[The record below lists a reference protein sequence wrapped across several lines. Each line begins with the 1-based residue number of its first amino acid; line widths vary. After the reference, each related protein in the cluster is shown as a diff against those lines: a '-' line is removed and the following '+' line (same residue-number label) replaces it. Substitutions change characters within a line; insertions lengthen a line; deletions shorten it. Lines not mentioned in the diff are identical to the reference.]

1 MDMQFSN
8 FPTRYE
14 SIPDL
19 IDAIDPIAYSRYR
32 NHVDGPVTYL
42 SPYISRGVISTKQV
56 LTAVLNKGYTLKQS
70 EKLIQEMAW
79 REYFQ
84 RVWQCMEDEIFSDI
98 RSRYTGIRHAQIPQA
113 VLDATTGIEAIDK
126 GIQDLYQLGYMHN
139 HLRMYTASIS
149 CVTAK
154 AHWLNAS
161 KWMYYHLLDG
171 DLASNSCSWQWVAG
185 SFSSKQYYCNQENI
199 NKYSG
204 TTQKNTFLD
213 RAYPELPGMET
224 PEVLKA
230 PGTFKAVTH
239 LPVTKR
245 PRLDPQLP
253 LIIYNS
259 YNLDPN
265 WRKDVSANRILLLEP
280 SHFREYPVSEK
291 VISFIIQLAK
301 NIEGIQVFAGELAD
315 LPDIQKCPA
324 IYSKEHPAFP
334 HYPGIKD
341 EREWLFPE
349 IQGLYP
355 SFFSYWKKC
364 ERELDRLYGE
374 QHFPDPAGKN
384 RQPAYL

>member
-1 MDMQFSN
+1 MNMHISN
-8 FPTRYE
+8 FPTRHQ
-14 SIPDL
+14 SILDL
-19 IDAIDPIAYSRYR
+19 IDAVDPVAYSMYR
-32 NHVDGPVTYL
+32 NHVEGPVTYL

-56 LTAVLNKGYTLKQS
+56 LNAVLNNGYTLKQS

-84 RVWQCMEDEIFSDI
+84 RVWQSLEDDIFSDI
-98 RSRYTGIRHAQIPQA
+98 RNRYTGIRHARVPQA
-113 VLDATTGIEAIDK
+113 VLDASTGIEAIDN
-126 GIQDLYQLGYMHN
+126 GIQHLYQSGYMHN

-154 AHWLNAS
+154 SHWLNPS

-213 RAYPELPGMET
+213 REYQELPLMET
-224 PEVLKA
+224 PAILKK
-230 PGTFKAVTH
+230 PGIFSPVMH
-239 LPVTKR
+239 LPAPQQ
-245 PRLDPQLP
+245 PRLDPDLP
-253 LIIYNS
+253 LMIYNS

-265 WRKDVSANRILLLEP
+265 WRKEMSANRILLLEP
-280 SHFREYPVSEK
+280 SHFREFPVSEK
-291 VISFIIQLAK
+291 VINFIIQLGE
-301 NIEGIQVFAGELAD
+301 NIEGLQVFTGELAD
-315 LPDIQKCPA
+315 LPEIQKFPA

-341 EREWLFPE
+341 EREWLFPD
-349 IQGLYP
+349 IKGLHN

-364 ERELDRLYGE
+364 ERELDRSYGE
-374 QHFPDPAGKN
+374 AHFPDPVLKN